1 MSYNDEISGIIN
13 ITSNQVSSTN
23 NSQFILNVSPA
34 LKLTK
39 GIEIALD
46 SCSIN
51 NTVSNINAQYNNISF
66 SYINCASVTRTVN
79 LLQGATGGMLQYTD
93 INGIL
98 QTAMTAYGDYLVNT
112 STGQNV
118 YFLSVT
124 ANPLYSNVLLTAN
137 LVPTAAE
144 ISGQTG
150 IGVGL
155 SNPASM
161 SLPGS
166 DSTMQ
171 FVIPSGGLTTVFG
184 FPAGNY
190 PSSPSSSNY
199 FATSPNLP
207 NITPVTSLSLTC
219 SIAAPSRFNNI
230 SNYLATIPITVGY
243 NSTQTYVAQNRLWN
257 KTLEGTFDSLTL
269 NICDQN
275 GNPLNNTLLSS
286 FGNTFIIVMR
296 VSK

>member
-1 MSYNDEISGIIN
+1 MNDEITGIIN
-13 ITSNQVSSTN
+13 ITSSQVSSTN
-23 NSQFILNVSPA
+23 NSQFILPISPS
-34 LKLTK
+34 LNLTK

-51 NTVSNINAQYNNISF
+51 NTISNINAQYNNITF

-79 LLQGATGGMLQYTD
+79 LLQGANGGMLQYTD
-93 INGIL
+93 INGVL
-98 QTAMTAYGDYLVNT
+98 QTAMTAFGDYLVNT

-118 YFLSVT
+118 YFLSIT

-161 SLPGS
+161 SLPAS
-166 DSTMQ
+166 DATMQ
-171 FVIPSGGLTTVFG
+171 FVVPNSGITSIFG
-184 FPAGNY
+184 FPAGRY
-190 PSSPSSSNY
+190 PASPSASNY

-207 NITPVTSLSLTC
+207 NITPVTALSLTC

-230 SNYLATIPITVGY
+230 SNYLATIPINVGY
-243 NSTQTYVAQNRLWN
+243 NSTIEYNALNRLWV
-257 KTLEGTFDSLTL
+257 KTLQGTFDSIIV

-275 GNPLNNTLLSS
+275 GNPLSNTLLSS
-286 FGNTFIIVMR
+286 FGDTFIIVMR
-296 VSK
+296 VK